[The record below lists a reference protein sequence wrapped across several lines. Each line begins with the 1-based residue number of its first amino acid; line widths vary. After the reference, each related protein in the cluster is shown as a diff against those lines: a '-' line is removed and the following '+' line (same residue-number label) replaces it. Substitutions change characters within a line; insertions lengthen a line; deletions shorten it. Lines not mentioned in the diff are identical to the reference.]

1 MGTEPKNLDVNA
13 TQSEPDPEPAPKT
26 FTQEDVNRIVANR
39 VAKYADY
46 EELKEKA
53 GKFDA
58 AEEAN
63 KSELQKAQEKAAA
76 LQSQVDSMKKAEQV
90 RKIRDE
96 VSQETGVPAS
106 LLTGETKEEC
116 ETQAS
121 AINAYKGNSSG
132 YPQVK
137 DGGEPQAPTSKKAT
151 RDQFADWLNQSMS

>member
-13 TQSEPDPEPAPKT
+13 TQSEPNPEPAPKT

-96 VSQETGVPAS
+96 VSQETGVPVS

-116 ETQAS
+116 VAQAS
-121 AINAYKGNSSG
+121 AINEYKGTASG

-137 DGGEPQAPTSKKAT
+137 DGGEPQLSQKKAT